1 MKNSAYP
8 LFYIQPPH
16 MNCAA
21 PFFKGNIEPPFP
33 MIKNLN
39 QPISKGVHTAIQ
51 FCSDFPHKYTTPI
64 SITKYVITKN

>member
-8 LFYIQPPH
+8 LFYIQPPY

-21 PFFKGNIEPPFP
+21 PFLKGNIEPPLP

-39 QPISKGVHTAIQ
+39 QPYK
-51 FCSDFPHKYTTPI
+51 
-64 SITKYVITKN
+64 